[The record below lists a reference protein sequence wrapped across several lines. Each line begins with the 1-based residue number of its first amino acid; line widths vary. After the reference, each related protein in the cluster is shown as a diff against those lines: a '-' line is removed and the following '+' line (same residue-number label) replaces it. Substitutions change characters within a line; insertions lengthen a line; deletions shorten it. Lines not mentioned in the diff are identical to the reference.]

1 VPLRIIPPAALLA
14 LALAAPAASGS
25 SALNGR
31 IAYTTHAE
39 PTNNGQGEI
48 YTIDPDGTHS
58 LRLTENPGYDA
69 QSDWSPD
76 GLDLLFRSSPGSS
89 GFEVWRM
96 TQYGDEETRL
106 TFSQNLPPAER
117 YSSSQP
123 TWFADKSRILFRASG
138 GPYRYSAVFAK
149 EPNPEAP
156 IQLVMHIPPTDSA
169 PGTSLWY
176 PSLSPDMTRL
186 LVVRQ
191 YTAPGT
197 LPEDRAIEV
206 ANGTGKESWAAEFTG
221 PLQQLFNGVVADP
234 QRRYDSAGAWS
245 PDGTQIAFES
255 NLDGDMDVYVMNA
268 DGTNVRQITGV
279 EPDND
284 AHDEGPAWSPD
295 GRQMTFTSGPDNLHG
310 DIHVMN
316 ADGSNVR
323 RLTDNQ
329 DPLPNR
335 ARDESPDWQ
344 PIPIGE
350 DLRAVGD
357 VVDSGP
363 GAYSVHAGGRLRD
376 AHALWLAGVW
386 AAFANRGHMP
396 RRLGDFVFKTEQASY
411 GALIVRGEK
420 REKHR
425 RWRKARE
432 PKRIV
437 FLYRDA

>member
-1 VPLRIIPPAALLA
+1 LRIIPPAALLV
-14 LALAAPAASGS
+14 LALAAPAAFGS
-25 SALNGR
+25 NALNGR
-31 IAYTTHAE
+31 IAYTTHAL
-39 PTNNGQGEI
+39 PDNNGQGEI
-48 YTIDPDGTHS
+48 FTIDPDGSHP

-69 QSDWSPD
+69 QSDWAPD
-76 GLDLLFRSSPGSS
+76 GLDLLYRSSPRSS

-96 TQYGDEETRL
+96 TQYGENETRL
-106 TFSQNLPPAER
+106 TFSQDLPADQR

-123 TWFADKSRILFRASG
+123 GWFPDKSRILFRASG
-138 GPYRYSAVFAK
+138 GPYRISPIFAMA
-149 EPNPEAP
+149 PEAGAP
-156 IQLVMHIPPTDSA
+156 IQMVLRDPAH
-169 PGTSLWY
+169 SLWY
-176 PSLSPDMTRL
+176 PTLSPDMSRL
-186 LVVRQ
+186 LVARQ
-191 YTAPGT
+191 YTAPGA
-197 LPEDRAIEV
+197 LPEDRAVEV
-206 ANGTGKESWAAEFTG
+206 ANGTGRETWDSLFTG
-221 PLQQLFNGVVADP
+221 DLQQLFNGVVSKPEWA
-234 QRRYDSAGAWS
+234 YDSAGAWS

-255 NLDGDMDVYVMNA
+255 NVDGDMDIYVMNA

-295 GRQMTFTSGPDNLHG
+295 GRQMAFTSGPDNLHG

-316 ADGSNVR
+316 VDGSDVR
-323 RLTDNQ
+323 RLTVNE

-411 GALIVRGEK
+411 GAVIVRGVK
-420 REKHR
+420 RERHR
-425 RWRKARE
+425 RWRWARE

-437 FLYRDA
+437 FLYRGA